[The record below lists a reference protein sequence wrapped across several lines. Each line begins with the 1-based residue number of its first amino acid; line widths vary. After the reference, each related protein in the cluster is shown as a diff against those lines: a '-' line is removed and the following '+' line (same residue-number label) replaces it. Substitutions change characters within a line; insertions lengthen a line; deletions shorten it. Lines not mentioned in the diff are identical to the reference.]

1 MGWINLKNLD
11 KLPPIKQKTGDSCW
25 AACGSALSKYF
36 VDSEGKGTVRDQDAI
51 ANGIGADINK
61 TASMEDVLA
70 YIGCYRTAGDV
81 EVDDANLPDRQ
92 EIATELQAGRPIVV
106 GINRAGLKNPK
117 TDQLKDGHYMIIIG
131 VNDSNGDLYIMDPS
145 QGNLQ
150 YSVQFNYSKNGY
162 NDMRFAKTFYTQIPS

>member
-25 AACGSALSKYF
+25 AARGSALSKYF
-36 VDSEGKGTVRDQDAI
+36 V
-51 ANGIGADINK
+51 
-61 TASMEDVLA
+61 
-70 YIGCYRTAGDV
+70 
-81 EVDDANLPDRQ
+81 
-92 EIATELQAGRPIVV
+92 
-106 GINRAGLKNPK
+106 
-117 TDQLKDGHYMIIIG
+117 DQLKDGHYMIIIG
-131 VNDSNGDLYIMDPS
+131 VNDSNGNLYIMDPS